1 MAKDLFSVPI
11 FFIVFRE
18 TIEAAIIV
26 SVLLGLVEQIV
37 YDEPV
42 HGVHLRHQLPA
53 LAATTTTTAAAAAAT
68 DEKRSESASNEGV
81 AARDSESGR
90 DEVDAVQ
97 DNAEEKRKLIRKM
110 RIQIFAGS
118 ALGLLGALA
127 IGAAFIAVWFT
138 QASDLWASSEDLWEG
153 IFELIASIIIFVMGV
168 TMLKMDRAKAKW
180 RIKLIEAFS
189 GKRTD
194 TRTRTS
200 RWILF
205 LLPFI
210 TVLRE
215 GLEAVVFVGGVS
227 LGEPATSIPIAA
239 ICGLVVGLI
248 VGFVIYT
255 FASRSTLRIFMIV
268 MTNLILLIGAGLFSR
283 SIWEFEA
290 NAFAKIVGSDV
301 DDTGGD
307 GPGSFDVRNSVW
319 HLDCCNPE
327 NNYDNG
333 GWMIFNAIFGWT
345 NSATYGSV
353 IGYAMYWV
361 AVMAALGGL
370 KWKEGRMSFFGHESA
385 IARQR
390 REKRA
395 NAARATASSSPA
407 AAEETKER
415 SIASGSREKAGERE
429 KEGIEE
435 LPK

>member
-53 LAATTTTTAAAAAAT
+53 LVPATTTAAT
-68 DEKRSESASNEGV
+68 DEKRSESASNSNEGGM

-189 GKRTD
+189 GKRVD
-194 TRTRTS
+194 KRTRTS

-283 SIWEFEA
+283 SIWEFES

-301 DDTGGD
+301 DDTSGD

-361 AVMAALGGL
+361 AVMGALGGL

-395 NAARATASSSPA
+395 ARASSSPA
-407 AAEETKER
+407 AATTEGEKEKER
-415 SIASGSREKAGERE
+415 SIASGEGSGERVGE

-435 LPK
+435 LRK